1 MSSALASFGVLL
13 LVIVSIPLVLW
24 LVKRLSQLPGGTG
37 NTHLKLQATLPVGT
51 REQIAVITAGKR
63 TLVVG
68 ITAGSIQLLTELD
81 EPLPV
86 EKTAT
91 GSSRFAAILQQ
102 HS

>member
-1 MSSALASFGVLL
+1 MSSALASFAVLVV
-13 LVIVSIPLVLW
+13 VILSIPLVLW
-24 LVKRLSQLPGGTG
+24 VVKRLSQLPGGAG
-37 NTHLKLQATLPVGT
+37 HEQLKLQATLPVGA
-51 REQIAVITAGKR
+51 REQIAVVTAGKR

-86 EKTAT
+86 EKPAA

-102 HS
+102 HR